1 LGVQEKHGRIAE
13 LLLHPVCRL
22 LIPLFV
28 LSGFQQGFLYADYSK
43 VIPTMHWAG
52 VIADYG
58 NHNCAAH
65 SSDKSVHNN
74 APGLTSGTDRFC
86 CLSQS
91 LRHTAAGKKTTGKTI
106 PNQGRVKVLSAAVNR
121 CT

>member
-1 LGVQEKHGRIAE
+1 MQEKHGRIAE

-91 LRHTAAGKKTTGKTI
+91 LRHTVQQQVKIQQVKRSPIRAAL
-106 PNQGRVKVLSAAVNR
+106 RYSALQ
-121 CT
+121 